1 MSGLVLLP
9 GLIGYILTGLTVV
22 HALMDAKKNRIQR
35 ILMIA
40 TIFVFAASL
49 ELIGVFTGIFTYD
62 TELIMILDRVPLSI
76 TLSWVGIIY
85 SSMIITERLK
95 LSLWQ
100 RILTTT
106 LIALSL
112 DWGMDPI
119 AVESG
124 AWMFGGGEYFNIPA
138 FNFFGWFFIPI
149 AYLVSYGLSWEKGS
163 KKLRLLNITEVD
175 ARRSLHRKLYTVL
188 LVVPIGLG
196 ILILVGLIA
205 RIPFIFNL
213 PLVFL
218 VVWMIFTI
226 VWASG
231 IIIWK
236 NENLKRTEWFDLIP
250 PSSLLVIAFFYAIS
264 SFILG
269 LFIMGLLML
278 ITTLPYL
285 LALAFILRKNRS
297 IEESI

>member
-9 GLIGYILTGLTVV
+9 GLIGYILTGLAIV
-22 HALMDAKKNRIQR
+22 HALMDAKANRVQR
-35 ILMIA
+35 ILMLA

-49 ELIGVFTGIFTYD
+49 ELIGVITGVFSYA
-62 TELIMILDRVPLSI
+62 TELIMILDRVPISI

-112 DWGMDPI
+112 DWGGDPI
-119 AVESG
+119 AVATG
-124 AWMFGGGEYFNIPA
+124 AWTFGGGEYFNVPA
-138 FNFFGWFFIPI
+138 LNFVGWFFIPI
-149 AYLVSYGLSWEKGS
+149 AYLVPYGLSWEKDS
-163 KKLRLLNITEVD
+163 KKLRLLNVAEVD
-175 ARRSLHRKLYTVL
+175 ARRSLLRRLYTVL
-188 LVVPIGLG
+188 LVIPIGLV
-196 ILILVGLIA
+196 ILMLVGLFA
-205 RIPFIFNL
+205 RIPLIYNL

-236 NENLKRTEWFDLIP
+236 NENLRRIQWFDLIP
-250 PSSLLVIAFFYAIS
+250 PSSLLIIAFFYVIS
-264 SFILG
+264 SMFLG
-269 LFIMGLLML
+269 LIHLGLLML
-278 ITTLPYL
+278 LSALPFL
-285 LALAFILRKNRS
+285 LAFVFILRKKRV
-297 IEESI
+297 

>member
-1 MSGLVLLP
+1 MSELVLLP
-9 GLIGYILTGLTVV
+9 GLIGYILTGLAII
-22 HALMDAKKNRIQR
+22 HALMDAKANRIQR
-35 ILMIA
+35 ILMLA

-49 ELIGVFTGIFTYD
+49 ELIGVITGVFSYA
-62 TELIMILDRVPLSI
+62 TELIMILDRVPISI

-112 DWGMDPI
+112 DWGGDPI
-119 AVESG
+119 AVATG
-124 AWMFGGGEYFNIPA
+124 AWTFGGGEYFNVPA
-138 FNFFGWFFIPI
+138 LNFIGWFFIPI
-149 AYLVSYGLSWEKGS
+149 AYLVPYGLSWGKDS
-163 KKLRLLNITEVD
+163 KKLRLLNVAEVD
-175 ARRSLHRKLYTVL
+175 ARRSLLRRLYTVL
-188 LVVPIGLG
+188 LVIPIGLV
-196 ILILVGLIA
+196 ILMLVGLFA
-205 RIPFIFNL
+205 RIPLIYNL

-236 NENLKRTEWFDLIP
+236 NENLRRIQWFDLIP
-250 PSSLLVIAFFYAIS
+250 PSSLLIIAFFYVIS
-264 SFILG
+264 SMFLG
-269 LFIMGLLML
+269 LIHLGLLML
-278 ITTLPYL
+278 LSALPFL
-285 LALAFILRKNRS
+285 LAFVFTLRKKRV
-297 IEESI
+297 